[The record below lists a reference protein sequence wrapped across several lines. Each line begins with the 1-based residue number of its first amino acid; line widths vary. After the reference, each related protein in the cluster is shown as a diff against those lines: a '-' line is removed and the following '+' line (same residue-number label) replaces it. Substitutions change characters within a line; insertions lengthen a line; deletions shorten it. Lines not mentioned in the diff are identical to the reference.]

1 MLILSKIQLIR
12 LRSKFRHSRAV
23 FPGRSDCAEKNTRV
37 NSESER
43 YKPRH
48 RNGVGRPHT
57 VRSDRGVLRT
67 QRAGSHQAHA
77 ARNEAVFFPNV
88 ARARHGAKNKTRE
101 ATGIQGRHL
110 SLRHSKNA
118 LITSAPLLGIAL
130 LLHFSPYSINTRFP
144 VPSLNISVFGQF
156 SDLTVIL
163 S

>member
-1 MLILSKIQLIR
+1 M
-12 LRSKFRHSRAV
+12 
-23 FPGRSDCAEKNTRV
+23 
-37 NSESER
+37 
-43 YKPRH
+43 
-48 RNGVGRPHT
+48 GRPHAF
-57 VRSDRGVLRT
+57 RGDRGVLRT
-67 QRAGSHQAHA
+67 QRAGSHQAYA
-77 ARNEAVFFPNV
+77 ARNEALLLPNV

-130 LLHFSPYSINTRFP
+130 LLHLPPYSINTRFP

-156 SDLTVIL
+156 SDLTVTL